1 MKKRTRHFK
10 IRYIIFVF
18 LGVALLASLVFMRF
32 GGFGTGKTANVE
44 EFAEYAQSVENLSI
58 PEDKKIIALG
68 EATHGNVEFQQLK
81 LEVFKQMVEHYDVR
95 AFALEGDYGGCEQVN
110 QYIHGG
116 KGTAQE
122 AAAAI
127 GFAIYR
133 TDEMAALISYMREY
147 NESALEGED
156 IRFYGFDMQR
166 ISYTFQSLMVACTEL
181 KIDTTSLQKLV
192 DGETLC
198 GEYDFSIQTEILTQ
212 VKKELENNGVSNEII
227 HYVDMLLQYCE
238 LQSITES
245 DGGALRDKFMAEN
258 VQWILQQEQQNG
270 HERIF
275 VTGHNSHVA
284 KWGSY
289 DSMGKILSKEA
300 ENGYYVIG
308 TDFYKTRCN
317 MPTRSSE
324 KRTNQVFYSHDP
336 LAKAAKLA
344 GFDICWFDFA
354 KVPENSELGGEI
366 FEYTY
371 MGTLGESY
379 SMIMRL
385 LPPSYRM
392 FQPPAVLYD
401 SMIFVTEANPT
412 QIIILEK

>member
-1 MKKRTRHFK
+1 MKKRAKLFK
-10 IRYIIFVF
+10 IRSIIFGF

-32 GGFGTGKTANVE
+32 GGLGTGKTANVK
-44 EFAEYAQSVENLSI
+44 EFAEYAQPVENLSI

-68 EATHGNVEFQQLK
+68 EATHGNIEFQQLK
-81 LEVFKQMVEHYDVR
+81 LEVFKQIVEQYDVR

-116 KGTAQE
+116 EGTAQE

-133 TDEMAALISYMREY
+133 TDEMANLISYMREY
-147 NESALEGED
+147 NENALEGED

-166 ISYTFQSLMVACTEL
+166 ISYTSQALLEACTAL
-181 KIDTTSLQKLV
+181 KIDTSNLQKLV
-192 DGETLC
+192 EGENVR
-198 GEYDFSIQTEILTQ
+198 GKYDFSTQAEVLTQ
-212 VKKELENNGVSNEII
+212 VKNELENNGAPNTTI
-227 HYVDMLLQYCE
+227 HYVDMLLQYFK
-238 LQSITES
+238 LQSIPES
-245 DGGALRDKFMAEN
+245 DGGALRDQFMAEN

-270 HERIF
+270 HKRIF

-289 DSMGKILSKEA
+289 DSMGKLLSKDA

-308 TDFYKTRCN
+308 TDFYKTKCN
-317 MPTRSSE
+317 LPNGSSG

-336 LAKAAKLA
+336 LAHAAKMA
-344 GFDICWFDFA
+344 GFDICWLDFSSI
-354 KVPENSELGGEI
+354 PDTSELYKSI
-366 FEYTY
+366 SQYTY
-371 MGTLGESY
+371 MGNLGETY
-379 SMIMRL
+379 SIVIRL
-385 LPPSYRM
+385 LPPSYRI

-401 SMIFVTEANPT
+401 SMIFVTYVAPS
-412 QIIILEK
+412 IIVSE

>member
-1 MKKRTRHFK
+1 MKKRMRHVK
-10 IRYIIFVF
+10 IRYIIFGF
-18 LGVALLASLVFMRF
+18 LGIALFASLVFMRF
-32 GGFGTGKTANVE
+32 GGFSTGKTVNIE
-44 EFAEYAQSVENLSI
+44 EFAEYAQPVENLSI

-81 LEVFKQMVEHYDVR
+81 LEVFKQMVEHYGVR

-110 QYIHGG
+110 RYIHGG
-116 KGTAQE
+116 EGTAQE

-133 TDEMAALISYMREY
+133 TDEMVELISYMHEY
-147 NESALEGED
+147 NESALKGED

-166 ISYTFQSLMVACTEL
+166 ISYTFQSLMEACLEL

-192 DGETLC
+192 EGEKLC
-198 GEYDFSIQTEILTQ
+198 GEYDFSTQTEILTQ
-212 VKKELENNGVSNEII
+212 VKNELENKRASNKII

-245 DGGALRDKFMAEN
+245 DGSALRDKFMAEN
-258 VQWILQQEQQNG
+258 VQWILKQEQQNG

-317 MPTRSSE
+317 MPTRSSV

-344 GFDICWFDFA
+344 GFDICWLDFA
-354 KVPENSELGGEI
+354 KVPENSELGGQI
-366 FEYTY
+366 SEYTY

-379 SMIMRL
+379 SMLMHL
-385 LPPSYRM
+385 LPPSYRI

-401 SMIFVTEANPT
+401 SMIFVMEANPT
-412 QIIILEK
+412 QIISEK

>member
-1 MKKRTRHFK
+1 MKKRIRHFK
-10 IRYIIFVF
+10 IRYIIFGF
-18 LGVALLASLVFMRF
+18 LTIVLFSSIVFMHF
-32 GGFGTGKTANVE
+32 GGFSTGEVANVD
-44 EFAEYAQSVENLSI
+44 EFKEYAQPVENLSI
-58 PEDKKIIALG
+58 PQDKKIIALG
-68 EATHGNVEFQQLK
+68 EATHGNIEFQQLK
-81 LEVFKQMVEHYDVR
+81 LDVFKKMVEEYDVR

-116 KGTAQE
+116 EGTAQE

-133 TDEMAALISYMREY
+133 TDEMAELISYMREY

-166 ISYTFQSLMVACTEL
+166 ISYSFQFLLEGCMKF
-181 KIDTTSLQKLV
+181 KIDTTSLEELV
-192 DGETLC
+192 EGDNLNPT
-198 GEYDFSIQTEILTQ
+198 YDFSTQVEVLTQ
-212 VKKELENNGVSNEII
+212 VKSELRNSGASEKMI
-227 HYVDMLLQYCE
+227 HYADMLLQYCE
-238 LQSITES
+238 LQSISTL
-245 DGGALRDKFMAEN
+245 DGSVLRDKFMAEN
-258 VQWILQQEQQNG
+258 VQWIFQQEQQNG

-308 TDFYKTRCN
+308 TDFYRTRCN
-317 MPTRSSE
+317 MPARSSV
-324 KRTNQVFYSHDP
+324 KRTYQVFYSHDP

-344 GFDICWFDFA
+344 GYDICWLDFA
-354 KVPENSELGGEI
+354 KISENSELGRQI
-366 FEYTY
+366 YEYTY

-401 SMIFVTEANPT
+401 SMIFVSDAVPIK
-412 QIIILEK
+412 IISEE

>member
-1 MKKRTRHFK
+1 MKKRTRRFK
-10 IRYIIFVF
+10 IRYIVFGF
-18 LGVALLASLVFMRF
+18 LGVALFASLLFMRF

-44 EFAEYAQSVENLSI
+44 EFAEYAQSVEKLSI

-81 LEVFKQMVEHYDVR
+81 RKVFKQMVERYDVR
-95 AFALEGDYGGCEQVN
+95 ALALEGDYGGCEQVN

-116 KGTAQE
+116 EGTAPE

-133 TDEMAALISYMREY
+133 TDEMVALLSYMREY

-166 ISYTFQSLMVACTEL
+166 ISYTFQALMEACTAL
-181 KIDTTSLQKLV
+181 KMDTTSLQKLV
-192 DGETLC
+192 EGEKLC
-198 GEYDFSIQTEILTQ
+198 GEYDFSTQTEILTQ
-212 VKKELENNGVSNEII
+212 VKNELENNGASNAII

-238 LQSITES
+238 LQSITEV
-245 DGGALRDKFMAEN
+245 DGGALRDTFMAEN

-284 KWGSY
+284 KWGSL
-289 DSMGKILSKEA
+289 DSMGKLLSKEI

-308 TDFYKTRCN
+308 TDFYRTENN
-317 MPTRSSE
+317 MPSGTSG
-324 KRTNQVFYSHDP
+324 KRVNQVFYSHDP
-336 LAKAAKLA
+336 LAKAAKMA
-344 GFDICWFDFA
+344 GFDICWLDFSSI
-354 KVPENSELGGEI
+354 PDHSELYQSI
-366 FEYTY
+366 SQYTY
-371 MGTLGESY
+371 MGTLGERY
-379 SMIMRL
+379 SWIMRI

-401 SMIFVTEANPT
+401 SMIFVSDATPT
-412 QIIILEK
+412 MIVTK

>member
-1 MKKRTRHFK
+1 MKKRTKFFK
-10 IRYIIFVF
+10 IRYIIFGF

-32 GGFGTGKTANVE
+32 GGFGTGETANVE
-44 EFAEYAQSVENLSI
+44 EFAEYAQPVENLFI

-81 LEVFKQMVEHYDVR
+81 LEVFKQTVEQYDVR

-116 KGTAQE
+116 EGTAQK

-133 TDEMAALISYMREY
+133 TDEMAELISYMREY

-166 ISYTFQSLMVACTEL
+166 ILYTSQSLLEACTEL
-181 KIDTTSLQKLV
+181 KIDTTNLQKLV
-192 DGETLC
+192 EGENLS
-198 GEYDFSIQTEILTQ
+198 GEYDFSAQTEVLTQ
-212 VKKELENNGVSNEII
+212 VKNELENNSASNTTI

-275 VTGHNSHVA
+275 VTGHNGHVA

-289 DSMGKILSKEA
+289 DSMGKLLSKDA

-308 TDFYKTRCN
+308 TDFYKTKCN
-317 MPTRSSE
+317 LPNGSSG
-324 KRTNQVFYSHDP
+324 KRTNRVFYSHDP
-336 LAKAAKLA
+336 LAKAAKMA
-344 GFDICWFDFA
+344 DFDICWLDFSSI
-354 KVPENSELGGEI
+354 PDNSELYKSI
-366 FEYTY
+366 SQYIY
-371 MGTLGESY
+371 MGNLGESY
-379 SMIMRL
+379 SIVMHL

-401 SMIFVTEANPT
+401 SMIFVSNATPT
-412 QIIILEK
+412 IIVSE